1 MYNDSYSDCKKNSK
15 NMNKEQY
22 LYSPEVNDS
31 YVLIEEEV
39 QNVLLMDLA
48 KVRTK
53 LCVFFVI
60 HHKF

>member
-53 LCVFFVI
+53 LCVFIVI